1 MADTT
6 GEQDLRREYIDG
18 AVKAVALMEYKLK
31 TLCTIDTS
39 NAWTETYFRETNTEL
54 TGKTSG
60 GGAAV
65 TVKGIPR
72 LAAFPYGEVSWTK
85 VQGITEKYG
94 MEGMISY
101 EDIKLNVIPMIER
114 TILRIGRA
122 VAKAVDSQI
131 AAVMLASAGNTFGIT
146 AGNEW
151 DSATVANRDP
161 VYDILYG
168 IQMLRADNIDALN
181 GNGYLCLNGTD
192 YTNLLRNSKVVN
204 NPSFKTADV
213 VSNGVVG
220 QICGLKIMV
229 TEALEVTTP
238 DVAYIVVAK
247 EAMTWKE
254 AQPLTVL
261 QLEDPGVKVTIRA
274 FELGQC
280 QMVSPNAVCKITN
293 TRA

>member
-1 MADTT
+1 MAAATT
-6 GEQDLRREYIDG
+6 QEADLRKEFVDG

-31 TLCTIDTS
+31 TLCTVDS
-39 NAWTETYFRETNTEL
+39 SSAWTETYYRETNDEL
-54 TGKTSG
+54 TGASTV
-60 GGAAV
+60 ATTT

-72 LAAFPYGEVSWTK
+72 LAPFPYGQVSWTK
-85 VQGITEKYG
+85 VQALIEKYG

-101 EDIKLNVIPMIER
+101 EDVNLNNIPMIQR

-122 VAKAVDSQI
+122 VAYAVDSQI
-131 AAVMLASAGNTFGIT
+131 AAVMLASAGNTFAIT
-146 AGNEW
+146 AGSEW

-161 VYDILYG
+161 IFDILTG
-168 IQMLRADNIDALN
+168 IQYLRADNIDALN

-192 YTNLLRNSKVVN
+192 YTNLLANSKVVN

-220 QICGLKIMV
+220 QICGLKIVV
-229 TEALEVTTP
+229 TQALEATTP

-254 AQPLTVL
+254 ATPLTVL
-261 QLEDPGVKVTIRA
+261 QIEDPGIKTTVRA
-274 FELGQC
+274 FELGVC

-293 TRA
+293 TRK

>member
-6 GEQDLRREYIDG
+6 GEADLRKEFVDG

-31 TLCTIDTS
+31 NLCTVDS
-39 NAWTETYFRETNTEL
+39 SSAWTESYYRETNTEL
-54 TGKTSG
+54 TGG
-60 GGAAV
+60 GVASPT

-72 LAAFPYGEVSWTK
+72 LAPFPYGEVSWTK
-85 VQGITEKYG
+85 VSALIEKYG
-94 MEGMISY
+94 MEGQISY
-101 EDIKLNVIPMIER
+101 EDAKLNNIPMIQR

-122 VAKAVDSQI
+122 VAYAVDSQI
-131 AAVMLASAGNTFGIT
+131 AAVMLASAGNTFAIA
-146 AGNEW
+146 AGSEW

-161 VYDILYG
+161 VFDILYG

-192 YTNLLRNSKVVN
+192 YTNLISNTKVMN
-204 NPSFKTADV
+204 NPTFKSADV

-220 QICGLKIMV
+220 EICGLKIMV
-229 TEALEVTTP
+229 TQALEATTP

-254 AQPLTVL
+254 ATPLTVV
-261 QLEDPGVKVTIRA
+261 QVEDAGIKTTIRA
-274 FELGQC
+274 FELGVC
-280 QMVSPNAVCKITN
+280 QMTSPNAVCKITN
-293 TRA
+293 TRK

>member
-1 MADTT
+1 MTTT
-6 GEQDLRREYIDG
+6 GEADLRKEFVDG

-31 TLCTIDTS
+31 TLCSIDS
-39 NAWTETYFRETNTEL
+39 SSAWTETYYRETNTEL
-54 TGKTSG
+54 TGG
-60 GGAAV
+60 GVASPT

-72 LAAFPYGEVSWTK
+72 LAPFPYGEVAWTK
-85 VQGITEKYG
+85 VQALIEKYG

-101 EDIKLNVIPMIER
+101 EDANLNNIPMIQR
-114 TILRIGRA
+114 TLLRVGRA
-122 VAKAVDSQI
+122 VAYAVDVQI
-131 AAVMLASAGNTFGIT
+131 AAVMLSTTKTTAIT

-161 VYDILYG
+161 VYDILNG
-168 IQMLRADNIDALN
+168 IQAMRAVNVDALN

-192 YTNLLRNSKVVN
+192 YTNLISNSKVVN

-229 TEALEVTTP
+229 TQALEATTP

-254 AQPLTVL
+254 ATPLTVL
-261 QLEDPGVKVTIRA
+261 QIEDPGIKTTIRA
-274 FELGQC
+274 FELGVC
-280 QMVSPNAVCKITN
+280 QLQAPNAVMKITN
-293 TRA
+293 TRK

>member
-1 MADTT
+1 MVSTT
-6 GEQDLRREYIDG
+6 GESDLRKEFVDG

-31 TLCTIDTS
+31 TLCTVDS
-39 NAWTETYFRETNTEL
+39 SSAWTETYYRETNTEL
-54 TGKTSG
+54 TGG
-60 GGAAV
+60 GVASPT

-72 LAAFPYGEVSWTK
+72 LAPFPYGEASWTK
-85 VQGITEKYG
+85 VSALIEKYG

-101 EDIKLNVIPMIER
+101 EDERLNNIPMIQR

-122 VAKAVDSQI
+122 VSYSVDCQI
-131 AAVMLASAGNTFGIT
+131 AATMLASAGNTFAIT
-146 AGNEW
+146 PGSEW

-161 VYDILYG
+161 VFDILTG
-168 IQMLRADNIDALN
+168 IQYLRADNIDALN

-192 YTNLLRNSKVVN
+192 YTNLLSNSKVIN
-204 NPSFKTADV
+204 NPTFKTADV

-229 TEALEVTTP
+229 TQALEATTP

-254 AQPLTVL
+254 ATPLTVM
-261 QLEDPGVKVTIRA
+261 QIEDPGIKTTIRA
-274 FELGQC
+274 FELGVC
-280 QMVSPNAVCKITN
+280 QVPSPNAICKITN
-293 TRA
+293 TRK